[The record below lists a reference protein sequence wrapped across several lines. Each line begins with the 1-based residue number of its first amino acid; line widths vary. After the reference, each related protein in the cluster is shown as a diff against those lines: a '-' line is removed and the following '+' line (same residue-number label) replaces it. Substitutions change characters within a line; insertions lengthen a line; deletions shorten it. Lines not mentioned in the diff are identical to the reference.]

1 MPEHDDFQRCD
12 IIGTP
17 PPERQW
23 QDAAKQ
29 EIAEGEHHR
38 TSDECQNATHILRVG
53 PAVSIPQSE
62 SDSRT

>member
-1 MPEHDDFQRCD
+1 MPEHDDFQRFD
-12 IIGTP
+12 IVGAP

-38 TSDECQNATHILRVG
+38 TSDEVRMQ
-53 PAVSIPQSE
+53 
-62 SDSRT
+62 RTFYASVPL